1 MERALILCTCR
12 EINVPIQ
19 FMRNKARL
27 VLENAVVSELL
38 NRLQAAG
45 KADVWKQAEDAWM
58 SSVIEHGYLKGEDMI
73 FPENIALLVTC
84 TK

>member
-1 MERALILCTCR
+1 MYTCR
-12 EINVPIQ
+12 EVNVPIQ
-19 FMRNKARL
+19 FTKDKARL

-58 SSVIEHGYLKGEDMI
+58 ASVEEHGYLKGEDMF

-84 TK
+84 SK